1 MNENDIWNVDTCE
14 LEKTKSK
21 MFATTFL
28 VVIGVLILLVII
40 GFISTKSAFKELQKR
55 TYYVVDINENNKT
68 EIISLIK
75 NIEVEYCES
84 MYKIEYLKLFPDDGS
99 GKIYCNDV
107 DNISFG
113 VYDSA
118 NDSEF
123 VHYIIENG
131 IRERR

>member
-1 MNENDIWNVDTCE
+1 MNENDIWNDDTCE

-21 MFATTFL
+21 MFAITFL

-40 GFISTKSAFKELQKR
+40 EFISTKSFFKELQKK
-55 TYYVVDINENNKT
+55 TYYVVDINENNKI
-68 EIISLIK
+68 EIISLLK

-113 VYDSA
+113 VYDST
-118 NDSEF
+118 NDNKF
-123 VHYIIENG
+123 AHYIIENV